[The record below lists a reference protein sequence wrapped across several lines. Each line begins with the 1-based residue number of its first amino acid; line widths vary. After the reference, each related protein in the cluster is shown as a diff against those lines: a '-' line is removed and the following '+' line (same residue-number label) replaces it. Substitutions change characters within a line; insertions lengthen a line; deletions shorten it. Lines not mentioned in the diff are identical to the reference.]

1 MTAALRFE
9 AFGDSRTAREWSED
23 PRCVVSLLTLKTR
36 LRKWTDVEGA
46 ITTPLMYQFERV
58 RTSAVVV
65 PVENPTPSI
74 TYGNATMPAGSLRM
88 TFSEPARGAA
98 CLHAY
103 SLPSKGLST

>member
-23 PRCVVSLLTLKTR
+23 ERCVVSLLTLKTR

-46 ITTPLMYQFERV
+46 ITTPLMYQFERSPV
-58 RTSAVVV
+58 VVV

-74 TYGNATMPAGSLRM
+74 TYGNATMPAGSLRLK
-88 TFSEPARGAA
+88 FSEPARGAA